1 MSVEKIQLNV
11 SFLQIIVDMVLKSVY
26 YYGIVIRLG

>member
-11 SFLQIIVDMVLKSVY
+11 SFLQIIVDMELKSVY
-26 YYGIVIRLG
+26 YYSIVIRLG

>member
-26 YYGIVIRLG
+26 YYSIVIRLG

>member
-26 YYGIVIRLG
+26 YCSIVIRL